1 MPRNSVK
8 KPSVADGQTEGK
20 TNKLASRQILN
31 NRIWQIARPSG
42 PGPGGGQVKIRHT
55 RARTHTRSHR
65 RQLSN
70 SFHSFMLNLQGKQ
83 TASLVPPD
91 SESPDPVA
99 VQGRR
104 RCHNGGVPQRTVAQ
118 QVADRRLGYLATR
131 SGFGSRCPWLPQSTD
146 ASGPF

>member
-1 MPRNSVK
+1 
-8 KPSVADGQTEGK
+8 
-20 TNKLASRQILN
+20 
-31 NRIWQIARPSG
+31 
-42 PGPGGGQVKIRHT
+42 
-55 RARTHTRSHR
+55 
-65 RQLSN
+65 
-70 SFHSFMLNLQGKQ
+70 MLNLQGKQ

-131 SGFGSRCPWLPQSTD
+131 SGFGSRCSWLPQSTD
-146 ASGPF
+146 ASGPFWEALTYSYEWVIILKNSYVPVPMSYYEFRRRFTVS

>member
-1 MPRNSVK
+1 
-8 KPSVADGQTEGK
+8 
-20 TNKLASRQILN
+20 
-31 NRIWQIARPSG
+31 
-42 PGPGGGQVKIRHT
+42 
-55 RARTHTRSHR
+55 
-65 RQLSN
+65 
-70 SFHSFMLNLQGKQ
+70 MLNLQGKQ

-118 QVADRRLGYLATR
+118 QVADRRVGYLATR

-146 ASGPF
+146 ASGPFWEALTYSYEWVIILKNSYVPVPMSYYEFRRRFTISTSFMFALLGDKIYSPQ